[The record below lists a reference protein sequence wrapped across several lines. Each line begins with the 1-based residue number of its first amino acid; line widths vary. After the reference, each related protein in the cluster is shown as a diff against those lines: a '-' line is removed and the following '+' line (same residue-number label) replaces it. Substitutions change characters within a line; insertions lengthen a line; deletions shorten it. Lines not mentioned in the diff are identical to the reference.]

1 MIELEKNEKETIKD
15 LVERSRKAQEEF
27 QFASQELVDKISRS
41 ICKVIYDH
49 AEELAKMA
57 VTETKLGNVADKTAK
72 NKTKALLIWNSIKD
86 KKTVGVIN
94 TDLEGIVELAKP
106 VGVVASICPTTNAIV
121 TPLSNTAFALKT
133 RNSII
138 FSPHPSAKNC
148 AIYCAN
154 LFRNIL
160 KENGVNP
167 DLVLTITVPS
177 LEKTNELMASCD
189 VVVATGG
196 MGMVKSAYS
205 SGKPAFGVG
214 AGNVQCIVDRGV
226 DYEET
231 VKKIITGRSFD
242 NGIICSGEQMAII
255 PEEEKETII
264 HSFANNGA
272 YIANEEETA
281 RLRKILFPQGKI
293 NKKAVGKN
301 VEIIAEM
308 ANLPIDETTKIIVVP
323 LTKSGKEDVLCKEKM
338 FPVIGLITYQTLDDA
353 VQIALSNLKNE
364 GIGHSVA
371 FHSNDEQH
379 ILDVALQMPVSRFI
393 VNQASSGAAG
403 GSCYNNLTPTTTLG
417 CGSWGNNSISDNF
430 TYKYLMN
437 TTRIAFP
444 LDTPRILE
452 DTFEN

>member
-1 MIELEKNEKETIKD
+1 MIELEINEKETIKD

-57 VTETKLGNVADKTAK
+57 VEETKLGKVEDKIAK

-138 FSPHPSAKNC
+138 FSPHPSAKKC

-177 LEKTNELMASCD
+177 LEKTNELMANCD

-214 AGNVQCIVDRGV
+214 AGNVQCIIDRGV
-226 DYEET
+226 NYEET

-255 PEEEKETII
+255 PQEEKETII
-264 HSFANNGA
+264 NSFVNNGG
-272 YIANEEETA
+272 YIANEDETA
-281 RLRKILFPQGKI
+281 RLREILF
-293 NKKAVGKN
+293 
-301 VEIIAEM
+301 
-308 ANLPIDETTKIIVVP
+308 
-323 LTKSGKEDVLCKEKM
+323 
-338 FPVIGLITYQTLDDA
+338 
-353 VQIALSNLKNE
+353 
-364 GIGHSVA
+364 
-371 FHSNDEQH
+371 
-379 ILDVALQMPVSRFI
+379 R
-393 VNQASSGAAG
+393 
-403 GSCYNNLTPTTTLG
+403 
-417 CGSWGNNSISDNF
+417 
-430 TYKYLMN
+430 
-437 TTRIAFP
+437 
-444 LDTPRILE
+444 
-452 DTFEN
+452 